1 MTMNKRIIRT
11 VSAALSCAFVFAAC
25 TANNGVA
32 TSETTVASDPNTA
45 LTQETV
51 DLSGMTTETVYG
63 SQLPQY
69 LNHQYYFEGQPVSMT
84 ESNFYF
90 IDTFT
95 ELTQYAGYYY
105 PATSDGF
112 IDLSATIDTTG
123 MSEEMN
129 QYNTYGDFF
138 ISYSEQMLESALIIT
153 KRANDEG
160 LTLPDDTVAQI
171 DEIINNIQTTGAD
184 PAGLS
189 LDDYLSIYYGAG
201 TTGESFRQTV
211 YNYYLADL
219 YTQEF
224 IDNYEFDPEEI
235 TVPNIRYA
243 LYTVDPSTATDED
256 RAAAEEAANAMLEES
271 GGDLDQFTVSGA
283 LAYTNGEL
291 GDYGEIPV
299 PDDGS
304 IDAAFT
310 AWAWDESRQEGDV
323 DVVYS
328 ENFGYF
334 VMGYVGTTEVD
345 QSKKDQIAV
354 QRLSEIVSEA
364 IDNNEYSFY
373 TETEFL
379 PAPTVAPALDPAVE
393 EQIRE
398 QTLGSDATAE
408 QTTTVGSL
416 TGNKGIDV
424 LLISLSVIGA
434 VAVLGLASLGVMH
447 LSNKKKQDDGKSSK

>member
-1 MTMNKRIIRT
+1 MNKKTIRT
-11 VSAALSCAFVFAAC
+11 VSAALSCAFILAAC
-25 TANNGVA
+25 TANDGVA
-32 TSETTVASDPNTA
+32 TSETTVYDINANP
-45 LTQETV
+45 TQETV
-51 DLSGMTTETVYG
+51 DLSEMTTESVYG
-63 SQLPQY
+63 TQLPQY
-69 LNHQYYFEGQPVSMT
+69 LNHQYYFEGQPVSLT

-112 IDLSATIDTTG
+112 VDLSAAIDTTG

-138 ISYSEQMLESALIIT
+138 VSYSEQMLESALIIT
-153 KRANDEG
+153 KRANEEG
-160 LTLPDDTVAQI
+160 IVLPDDTVAQI

-189 LDDYLSIYYGAG
+189 LDEYLSIYYGEG
-201 TTGESFRQTV
+201 TTCESFRQTI

-235 TVPNIRYA
+235 TVPNVRYA
-243 LYTVDPSTATDED
+243 LYMVDPNTATEED
-256 RAAAEEAANAMLEES
+256 RAAAEEAATALFDES
-271 GGDLDQFTVSGA
+271 AGDLDQFTVNGA

-291 GDYGEIPV
+291 ADYGEIAV

-304 IDAAFT
+304 IDATFT
-310 AWAWDESRQEGDV
+310 EWAWDESRQEGDV
-323 DVVYS
+323 DVIYS

-334 VMGYVGTTEVD
+334 VIGYVGTTEVD
-345 QSKKDQIAV
+345 QSAKDQIAV
-354 QRLSEIVSEA
+354 QALSEEISAA
-364 IDNNEYSFY
+364 IDSNEYNFY
-373 TETEFL
+373 TDNEFL
-379 PAPTVAPALDPAVE
+379 PAPTVAPALDPSIE

-398 QTLGSDATAE
+398 AQLGTDPNATE
-408 QTTTVGSL
+408 TGNVGSL
-416 TGNKGIDV
+416 TGSKGIDI

-447 LSNKKKQDDGKSSK
+447 LTNKKNKGEDKSSK